1 MNDENQGFSPA
12 KAARMGHA
20 VATIL
25 NGAIKGGLSGA
36 AIAAGEAFLPQLL
49 RIIASILLLAILL
62 PFFLFLSLVN
72 PNFQFPSVE
81 DTEIQELNQ

>member
-25 NGAIKGGLSGA
+25 NGAIKGGLQGA

-49 RIIASILLLAILL
+49 KIIGCVLILGILL
-62 PFFLFLSLVN
+62 PFFLFC
-72 PNFQFPSVE
+72 PW
-81 DTEIQELNQ
+81 